1 MFIVFGTLYLFAL
14 IIVVIFGTLYL
25 FGLIIV
31 VIRKVIF
38 AIIIIIQKEKE
49 NGILLLDLCVCHF
62 LGGGGVC
69 ACVCHDLSEH
79 KVRMR
84 QDGTQN
90 ESTSQA
96 K

>member
-38 AIIIIIQKEKE
+38 AIIIIQKEKE

-62 LGGGGVC
+62 LGGGGG
-69 ACVCHDLSEH
+69 LRLRLPRLE
-79 KVRMR
+79 
-84 QDGTQN
+84 
-90 ESTSQA
+90 
-96 K
+96 